1 MKTFYRL
8 LGFLRAYKRGLIAS
22 WALASVAMVM
32 TVGLPYLTGRAVD
45 AFRSGALHAQRHQ
58 LAARSDDRHT
68 LLLIALV
75 IGGAVLV
82 RWGFTYMRRMIAG
95 RVSLGIE
102 YDLRELIYGHLQR
115 LELGFFDHQQT
126 GQLMSRATVDLQ
138 AVRFF
143 LGYGLVFILQSIL
156 TLLLA
161 GVAMILIN
169 AKLGLIA
176 MAPVPFVV
184 LISQRYGRR
193 ARPAIQEV
201 QQRIAEL
208 TANAEEN
215 ISGVRVVKSFA
226 REPLQLSRFRHSVGR
241 VFDQAMVSTRLEAR
255 YNPMIGFLPQLGLAA
270 VLLVGGTSVIH
281 SHLSLGQFTAFYFY
295 LAMLISPM
303 RSLGVTLGLAQRA
316 TASGARIFQ
325 VLDREPHLTS
335 PPGAPPLPPGNGHVR
350 LEGVTLRYDDSDDF
364 GAAYRAEPVTPAA
377 SLDALRNGSAQD
389 GANGGAGSNG
399 RVSTNGGQPA
409 HGESSANGSGHVH
422 APHAEPRAVLRD
434 VDLDVAAGRTVALVG
449 ATGSGKT
456 SLVSLISRLYDAS
469 EGRVLIDGAD
479 VRDVEL
485 RSLRRAV
492 AVVSDDP
499 FLFSATV
506 AENIA
511 YARPEASAEEVE
523 RAARR
528 AQAHE
533 FIARLPHGY
542 ETRVGERGLMLSG
555 GQRQRLAIARALL
568 ADPRVL
574 ILDDAT
580 SSVDSST
587 ERLIKLALDE
597 AMAGRTT
604 FIIAHRLSTIALA
617 DEIVVLD
624 RGRVLAHGDHDELL
638 ERSELYR
645 EIVAK
650 GLPDQVFLTRE
661 TREREVS
668 GL

>member
-1 MKTFYRL
+1 MATFYRL
-8 LGFLRAYKRGLIAS
+8 LGFLRPYKRGLTAS
-22 WALASVAMVM
+22 WALASLAMVM
-32 TVGLPYLTGRAVD
+32 TVLMPYLMGEAVE
-45 AFRSGALHAQRHQ
+45 RINSGASAAEHHQ
-58 LAARSDDRHT
+58 AAARASDRHELT
-68 LLLIALV
+68 LIAGAIALV
-75 IGGAVLV
+75 VLV
-82 RWGFTYMRRMIAG
+82 RWGLTYWRRMIAG

-102 YDLRELIYGHLQR
+102 YDLREGLYGHLQS

-143 LGYGLVFILQSIL
+143 LGYGLVFILQSAL
-156 TLLLA
+156 TLVLA
-161 GVAMILIN
+161 GVAMIIIN
-169 AKLGLIA
+169 PKLGLISL
-176 MAPVPFVV
+176 APVPFVV
-184 LISQRYGRR
+184 VISQRYGRS

-226 REPLQLSRFRHSVGR
+226 RESLQLRRFERTVGR
-241 VFDQAMVSTRLEAR
+241 VFDQAMVATRLEAK

-270 VLLVGGTSVIH
+270 VLLVGGVSVIH
-281 SHLSLGQFTAFYFY
+281 AHLSLGQFTAFYFY
-295 LAMLISPM
+295 LAMLIGPM
-303 RSLGVTLGLAQRA
+303 RSLGVTLGLSQRA

-325 VLDREPHLTS
+325 VLDRLPRLTEP
-335 PPGAPPLPPGNGHVR
+335 PDAPALGPGNGHVQLR
-350 LEGVTLRYDDSDDF
+350 DVTLRYDTPL
-364 GAAYRAEPVTPAA
+364 GELGPNYTAAGDGPGGIADGPSP
-377 SLDALRNGSAQD
+377 D
-389 GANGGAGSNG
+389 GASPG
-399 RVSTNGGQPA
+399 RA
-409 HGESSANGSGHVH
+409 HV
-422 APHAEPRAVLRD
+422 AVLRD
-434 VDLDVAAGRTVALVG
+434 IDLDIPSGRTVALVG

-456 SLVSLISRLYDAS
+456 SLVALISRLYDAS
-469 EGRVLIDGAD
+469 SGVVSIDGAD
-479 VRDVEL
+479 VRSVSL
-485 RSLRRAV
+485 RSLRGAV

-511 YARPEASAEEVE
+511 YARTDASMAEIEQ
-523 RAARR
+523 AARR
-528 AQAHE
+528 AQAYE
-533 FIARLPHGY
+533 FVERLPDGFD
-542 ETRVGERGLMLSG
+542 TRVGERGLTLSG

-580 SSVDSST
+580 SSVDAST
-587 ERLIKLALDE
+587 ERQIKLALDE

-617 DEIVVLD
+617 DEIVVLED
-624 RGRVLAHGDHDELL
+624 GRIAAHGSHEELL
-638 ERSELYR
+638 EASELYR
-645 EIVAK
+645 EIVEK

-661 TREREVS
+661 LPREREVS

>member
-1 MKTFYRL
+1 MSTFYRL
-8 LGFLRAYKRGLIAS
+8 LGFLRPYKRGLTAS

-32 TVGLPYLTGRAVD
+32 TVMLPYLTGRAVD
-45 AFRSGALHAQRHQ
+45 TLQKGAAHKQAHQPHAASH
-58 LAARSDDRHT
+58 DRHT
-68 LLLIALV
+68 LTMLALAIV
-75 IGGAVLV
+75 AAVLV
-82 RWGFTYMRRMIAG
+82 RWVLTYLRRMIAG

-102 YDLRELIYGHLQR
+102 YDLRELLYGHLQR

-143 LGYGLVFILQSIL
+143 LGYGLVFILQSAL
-156 TLLLA
+156 TLVLA
-161 GVAMILIN
+161 GVAMVLIDPI
-169 AKLGLIA
+169 LGLLA

-226 REPLQLSRFRHSVGR
+226 REPLQLRSFRHSVSR
-241 VFDQAMVSTRLEAR
+241 VFTQAMVATRLEAR

-270 VLLVGGTSVIH
+270 VLLVGGQSVIH
-281 SHLSLGQFTAFYFY
+281 HHLSLGQFSAFYFY
-295 LAMLISPM
+295 LNMLIGPM

-335 PPGAPPLPPGNGHVR
+335 PENARPLPPGNGHVQLR
-350 LEGVTLRYDDSDDF
+350 DVSLRYQGTDEF
-364 GAAYRAEPVTPAA
+364 GAAYRRETVGEEVHVAAGPA
-377 SLDALRNGSAQD
+377 
-389 GANGGAGSNG
+389 
-399 RVSTNGGQPA
+399 P
-409 HGESSANGSGHVH
+409 
-422 APHAEPRAVLRD
+422 AVLRG
-434 VDLDVAAGRTVALVG
+434 VDLDVAAGRTIALVG

-456 SLVSLISRLYDAS
+456 SLVSLIPRLYDVSSGA
-469 EGRVLIDGAD
+469 VLVDGAD
-479 VRDVEL
+479 VRDLEL
-485 RSLRRAV
+485 RSLRGAV

-499 FLFSATV
+499 FLFSASIG
-506 AENIA
+506 ENIA
-511 YARPEASAEEVE
+511 YARPQTSREEV
-523 RAARR
+523 RDAARR

-533 FIARLPHGY
+533 FIERLPEGY
-542 ETRVGERGLMLSG
+542 DTQVGERGLTLSG
-555 GQRQRLAIARALL
+555 GQRQRLAIARALV
-568 ADPRVL
+568 ADPRIL

-587 ERLIKLALDE
+587 ERSIRLALDE

-624 RGRVLAHGDHDELL
+624 HGRVLAHGDHEELL
-638 ERSELYR
+638 ESSDLYR
-645 EIVAK
+645 EIVEK

-661 TREREVS
+661 IREPEVS

>member
-1 MKTFYRL
+1 MTIFYRL
-8 LGFLRAYKRGLIAS
+8 LGFLRPYKRGLTVS
-22 WALASVAMVM
+22 WLLAAVATVM
-32 TVGLPYLTGRAVD
+32 AVTIPYLSGRAVD
-45 AFRSGALHAQRHQ
+45 SIKSGTEHARHHEL
-58 LAARSDDRHT
+58 LARAHDRHVLA
-68 LLLIALV
+68 LLAGAIVL
-75 IGGAVLV
+75 AVLV
-82 RWGFTYMRRMIAG
+82 RWALTYMRRLIAG

-102 YDLRELIYGHLQR
+102 YDLRERLYAQLQR

-143 LGYGLVFILQSIL
+143 LGYGLVFILQSAL
-156 TLLLA
+156 TLALA
-161 GVAMILIN
+161 GVAMVIIN
-169 AKLGLIA
+169 PGLGLIA

-184 LISQRYGRR
+184 VISQRYGRR

-226 REPLQLSRFRHSVGR
+226 REPLQLERFRRSVSR

-270 VLLVGGTSVIH
+270 VLVVGGEFVVH
-281 SHLSLGQFTAFYFY
+281 SQLSLGQFTAFYFY
-295 LAMLISPM
+295 LNMLISPM

-325 VLDREPHLTS
+325 VLDREPRIVS
-335 PPGAPPLPPGNGHVR
+335 PPDAPALPAGNGHVQLR
-350 LEGVTLRYDDSDDF
+350 GVGLRYDTGDEF
-364 GAAYRAEPVTPAA
+364 GAAF
-377 SLDALRNGSAQD
+377 SSA
-389 GANGGAGSNG
+389 
-399 RVSTNGGQPA
+399 RTNGAPRPRQR
-409 HGESSANGSGHVH
+409 GEA
-422 APHAEPRAVLRD
+422 RTVLHD
-434 VDLDVAAGRTVALVG
+434 VDLDVRAGSTVALVG

-456 SLVSLISRLYDAS
+456 SLVALIPRLYDVTA
-469 EGRVLIDGAD
+469 GAVTIDGID
-479 VRDVEL
+479 VREVDL
-485 RSLRRAV
+485 RSLRQAV
-492 AVVSDDP
+492 AVVGDDP
-499 FLFSATV
+499 FLFSASI

-511 YARPEASAEEVE
+511 YARPDASAAEIEQ
-523 RAARR
+523 AARR

-533 FIARLPHGY
+533 FIARLPDRY
-542 ETRVGERGLMLSG
+542 ATRVGERGLSLSG

-580 SSVDSST
+580 SSVDAST
-587 ERLIKLALDE
+587 ERLIKLGLDE

-617 DEIVVLD
+617 DEIIVLD
-624 RGRVLAHGDHDELL
+624 HGGVLAHGDHDELL

-650 GLPDQVFLTRE
+650 GLPDQVFLTRKP
-661 TREREVS
+661 REAEVS

>member
-1 MKTFYRL
+1 L
-8 LGFLRAYKRGLIAS
+8 LAS
-22 WALASVAMVM
+22 WVLASIAMVM

-45 AFRSGALHAQRHQ
+45 ALRTGALHSQRHQ
-58 LAARSDDRHT
+58 LAARNHDRHT
-68 LLLIALV
+68 LLLLALAIV
-75 IGGAVLV
+75 GAVLA
-82 RWGFTYMRRMIAG
+82 RWVLTYMRRMIAG

-102 YDLRELIYGHLQR
+102 YDLRKLIYGHLQR

-143 LGYGLVFILQSIL
+143 LGYGLVFILQSAL
-156 TLLLA
+156 TLVLA

-169 AKLGLIA
+169 PKLGLIA

-226 REPLQLSRFRHSVGR
+226 REPLQLERFRHSVGR
-241 VFDQAMVSTRLEAR
+241 VFEQAMVSTRLEAR

-325 VLDREPHLTS
+325 VLDREPHLSS
-335 PPGAPPLPPGNGHVR
+335 PAGAPPLPPGSGHVR

-364 GAAYRAEPVTPAA
+364 GAAYRAQPAEPIPATPPD
-377 SLDALRNGSAQD
+377 SSAQPASN
-389 GANGGAGSNG
+389 GRASANGGGPPSAAAPPAGNG
-399 RVSTNGGQPA
+399 RVPA
-409 HGESSANGSGHVH
+409 A
-422 APHAEPRAVLRD
+422 HAEARAVLRG
-434 VDLDVAAGRTVALVG
+434 VDLDVPAGRTVALVG

-479 VRDVEL
+479 VREVEL
-485 RSLRRAV
+485 HSLRHAV

-511 YARPEASAEEVE
+511 YARPDATDEEVE

-533 FIARLPHGY
+533 FIERLPEGY
-542 ETRVGERGLMLSG
+542 GTRVGERGLTLSG

-617 DEIVVLD
+617 DEIIVLD
-624 RGRVLAHGDHDELL
+624 HGRVLAHGDHAALL